1 MCGSCRSRLHRHRQP
16 ETFHQAPQEHQNPQ
30 RSPVVGTAGRDS
42 QEGMT
47 MPTEK
52 RRIVVSLPARI
63 LKDVEWLAP
72 LEDMTRDELIL
83 VAIKRFLK
91 PHLDIRK
98 QVLRAAA
105 NPGRLSAPFDTAE
118 EVGLSG
124 YEEPSA
130 IESNRDVCELVERI
144 RLAVGPMMNLGD
156 VTSATVPKMCLLAPA
171 QHGGT
176 LR

>member
-118 EVGLSG
+118 EFIARMGIHASR
-124 YEEPSA
+124 YA
-130 IESNRDVCELVERI
+130 ISRRRDARMGCMADQFLI
-144 RLAVGPMMNLGD
+144 STL
-156 VTSATVPKMCLLAPA
+156 PKTAAPLTKSRFRPGA
-171 QHGGT
+171 CGV
-176 LR
+176 